1 MDTFPDSA
9 VSRIM
14 CASILLKEGK
24 APKADELLTQFAEKH
39 PDCATDAHLVR
50 AQAAA
55 AAGNYLQAAK
65 CLEMVTSLKHKPGV
79 VATVVALKERGGNL
93 KGAES
98 VLDEALEY
106 WDSHMGEDDAN
117 STLECIMQVRF
128 LVYCRF
134 IILQVIFHSGS
145 APHHSMCI
153 PWWDTSLNCAISLIG
168 HGSDVY
174 LWPFKGPRSPFWR
187 CHTEGINIIC

>member
-1 MDTFPDSA
+1 
-9 VSRIM
+9 M

-65 CLEMVTSLKHKPGV
+65 CLEMITSLKHKPGV

-128 LVYCRF
+128 LVYCKF
-134 IILQVIFHSGS
+134 IIPSSDSSFWLSTSSFNVY
-145 APHHSMCI
+145 SMVGY
-153 PWWDTSLNCAISLIG
+153 ISQLC
-168 HGSDVY
+168 Y
-174 LWPFKGPRSPFWR
+174 LSYRSW
-187 CHTEGINIIC
+187 N